1 MYKIAGIASIIYSF
15 LCPFFMLATM
25 VATRGT
31 QDTSLFIG
39 WAVIAMFHA
48 GAGAHLVTQK

>member
-1 MYKIAGIASIIYSF
+1 MYKLVGIASIIYSF
-15 LCPFFMLATM
+15 FCPFFMLATM

-39 WAVIAMFHA
+39 WSLIALFHA
-48 GAGAHLVTQK
+48 VAGAQIVTQK